1 MSKRLI
7 ETAMPD
13 DAAIPDDAA
22 TQAEAAKQ
30 TKTHAEQLKLADEN
44 FDYVIVGAG
53 SAGCVLADRLSA
65 DGKRRVLL
73 LEYGGS
79 DRSMYI
85 QMPSALSIPM
95 NMPKYNWFYHT
106 DPEPHLAGR
115 RMHTPRGKVLGGSS
129 SINGLVYIRGNPQ
142 DFERWAK
149 EGAAG
154 WSYRDV
160 LPYFKRAE
168 KRAAG
173 GNEYRGG
180 SGKLQTSYGRLSNP
194 LHAAWLAAASEAG
207 YPQSADIN
215 GFQQEGFGRMDM
227 TVGGGRRCSAANA
240 YLRPAARRSN
250 LTVRAHALAT
260 RILFDGRRARGLE
273 YSLKGVTRRARIDG
287 ELILSGGPINSP
299 QLLKLSGVGPA
310 AELRTHGIAVVHD
323 LPGVGENLQDHL
335 EFYFQVA
342 CKEPITLYSSIN
354 PWSRA
359 LIGARWLLRKDG
371 LGATNHFETCGFIR
385 SRAGIAYPDIQYHFL
400 PMAVAYDGSTLAQE
414 HGFQAH
420 VGPMRSKSRGW
431 VRLASTNPLEKPHI
445 LFNYLSE
452 PQDWIEMR
460 ACVRLTRE
468 IFAQRAFDRYRG
480 REIQPGGEVQTDAQI
495 DAFIRAKVESAYHP
509 SCSCKMGDS
518 KDPMAVVDP
527 ETRVYGLEGLRVVDS
542 SIMPSVTTGNLNA
555 PTIMLAEK
563 GADHILGRG
572 MLPPEDLPFYTAPNW
587 RDAQR

>member
-1 MSKRLI
+1 VS
-7 ETAMPD
+7 E
-13 DAAIPDDAA
+13 
-22 TQAEAAKQ
+22 ES
-30 TKTHAEQLKLADEN
+30 
-44 FDYVIVGAG
+44 FDYVIIGAG

-65 DGKRRVLL
+65 GGHRRVLL

-79 DRSMYI
+79 DRSIFI

-106 DPEPHLAGR
+106 EPEPHLSGR
-115 RMHTPRGKVLGGSS
+115 SMHTPRGKVLGGSS

-142 DFERWAK
+142 DFDGWSAQ
-149 EGAAG
+149 GAAG
-154 WSYRDV
+154 WAYRDV
-160 LPYFKRAE
+160 LPYFRRAE
-168 KRAAG
+168 KRQEG
-173 GNEYRGG
+173 GNEYRGN
-180 SGKLQTSYGRLSNP
+180 SGKLETRYGTVSNP
-194 LHAAWLAAASEAG
+194 LHAAWLAAAGEAG
-207 YPQSADIN
+207 YPSTADVN

-227 TVGGGRRCSAANA
+227 TVADGRRCSASNA
-240 YLRPAARRSN
+240 YLRPAMRRPN
-250 LTVRAHALAT
+250 LKVLTHALAT
-260 RILFDGRRARGLE
+260 RIMFEGRRATGLE
-273 YSLKGVTRRARIDG
+273 YRRGGITHRVRIAG

-310 AELRTHGIAVVHD
+310 AELRAHDIPVVHD

-342 CKEPITLYSSIN
+342 CKEPISLYSSIN
-354 PWSRA
+354 LWSRA

-385 SRAGIAYPDIQYHFL
+385 SRPGVPYPDIQYHFL
-400 PMAVAYDGSTLAQE
+400 PMAVAYDGSSLAQE

-431 VRLASTNPLEKPHI
+431 VRLASSNPLDKPRI

-452 PQDWIEMR
+452 PEDWTEMR

-468 IFAQRAFDRYRG
+468 IFGQRAFDRYRG
-480 REIQPGGEVQTDAQI
+480 REIQPGEDVQTDEQI

-509 SCSCKMGDS
+509 SCSCKMGS
-518 KDPMAVVDP
+518 AEDPMAVVDP
-527 ETRVYGLEGLRVVDS
+527 ETRVHGIQGLRVVDS
-542 SIMPSVTTGNLNA
+542 SIMPSITTGNLNA

-563 GADHILGRG
+563 AADHILGRG
-572 MLPPEDLPFYTAPNW
+572 LALPEVAPFYAAPNW
-587 RDAQR
+587 ASAQR

>member
-1 MSKRLI
+1 
-7 ETAMPD
+7 
-13 DAAIPDDAA
+13 
-22 TQAEAAKQ
+22 
-30 TKTHAEQLKLADEN
+30 LADES
-44 FDYVIVGAG
+44 FDYLIIGAG

-65 DGKRRVLL
+65 DGSRRVLV

-79 DRSMYI
+79 DRSMFI

-95 NMPKYNWFYHT
+95 NMPKFNWFYHT
-106 DPEPHLAGR
+106 EPEPHLNGR

-129 SINGLVYIRGNPQ
+129 SINGLVYIRGNAQ
-142 DFERWAK
+142 DFERWAA

-168 KRAAG
+168 KREEG
-173 GNEYRGG
+173 GDDYRGS
-180 SGKLQTSYGRLSNP
+180 SGKLQTSYGRVINP

-207 YPQSADIN
+207 YPQSPDVN

-227 TVGGGRRCSAANA
+227 TVAGGMRCSAARA
-240 YLRPAARRSN
+240 YLRPAMRRPN
-250 LTVRAHALAT
+250 LKVVTQALAT
-260 RILFDGRRARGLE
+260 RILFEGRRARGVE
-273 YSLKGVTRRARIDG
+273 YSRAGTTHRVRVDA
-287 ELILSGGPINSP
+287 EVILSAGPINSP

-310 AELRTHGIAVVHD
+310 AELRSHGIEIVHD

-354 PWSRA
+354 RWNRA

-385 SRAGIAYPDIQYHFL
+385 SRAGVAYPDIQYHFL

-431 VRLASTNPLEKPHI
+431 VRLASADPFEKPRI
-445 LFNYLSE
+445 QFNYLSE
-452 PQDWIEMR
+452 PDDWTEMR

-480 REIQPGGEVQTDAQI
+480 REIQPGADVQTDVQI

-509 SCSCKMGDS
+509 SCSCKMGRPT
-518 KDPMAVVDP
+518 DPMAVVDP
-527 ETRVYGLEGLRVVDS
+527 ETRLIGLECLRVVDS

-563 GADHILGRG
+563 AADHILGRG
-572 MLPPEDLPFYTAPNW
+572 MLPAASAPFYTAPNW
-587 RDAQR
+587 RSAQR

>member
-1 MSKRLI
+1 MYTEK
-7 ETAMPD
+7 
-13 DAAIPDDAA
+13 
-22 TQAEAAKQ
+22 
-30 TKTHAEQLKLADEN
+30 

-53 SAGCVLADRLSA
+53 SAGCVLADRLTA
-65 DGKRRVLL
+65 DGTRRVLL

-79 DRSMYI
+79 DQSIFI

-106 DPEPHLAGR
+106 EPEPHLGGR
-115 RMHTPRGKVLGGSS
+115 SMHTPRGKVLGGSS
-129 SINGLVYIRGNPQ
+129 SINGLVYIRGNPM
-142 DFERWAK
+142 DFERWAS

-168 KRAAG
+168 SRREG
-173 GNEYRGG
+173 GNEYRGA
-180 SGKLQTSYGRLSNP
+180 SGKLKTSYGSLCNP
-194 LHAAWLAAASEAG
+194 LHAAWLKAGSEAG
-207 YPQSADIN
+207 YPQTADVN

-227 TVGGGRRCSAANA
+227 TVGEGRRCSAANA
-240 YLRPAARRSN
+240 YLKPAMHRAN
-250 LTVRAHALAT
+250 LKVLTHALAT
-260 RILFDGRRARGLE
+260 RIIFEGRRARALE
-273 YSLKGVTRRARIDG
+273 FTHGGASHRVQIDA

-299 QLLKLSGVGPA
+299 QLLKLSGVGAA
-310 AELRTHGIAVVHD
+310 AELSELGIDVVHD

-354 PWSRA
+354 LWSRA

-385 SRAGIAYPDIQYHFL
+385 SRAGIQYPDIQYHFL

-420 VGPMRSKSRGW
+420 VGPMRTKSRGW
-431 VRLASTNPLEKPHI
+431 VRLKSTNPLDKPRI

-452 PQDWIEMR
+452 PDDWTEMR

-468 IFAQRAFDRYRG
+468 IFAQPAFDRYRG
-480 REIQPGGEVQTDAQI
+480 REIQPGNDVQTDAQI
-495 DAFIRAKVESAYHP
+495 DEFIRAKVESAYHP
-509 SCSCKMGDS
+509 SCSCKMGSADD
-518 KDPMAVVDP
+518 KMAVVAPDA
-527 ETRVYGLEGLRVVDS
+527 RVYGLEGLRVVDS

-563 GADHILGRG
+563 AADHIIGKG
-572 MLPPEDLPFYTAPNW
+572 MLAAEAAPFYAAENW
-587 RDAQR
+587 RAAQR